1 MGDGRMT
8 ENDPMADADSETGDL
23 LRRAIDG
30 DREAVDQ
37 LFARYRSRLQR
48 MVSVRMDRRMRARF
62 DPSDVV
68 QETLICAADRLPRFA
83 RERPIPFYPWLRHIA
98 WEQLVKLQEKHL
110 NAAKR
115 SVQREQAFLIP
126 LSDESVQELA
136 DRLGTSASGP
146 GEKLVKKELRR
157 RTRAALE
164 LLPSRDREIL
174 ELRYLEQ
181 LDNAEI
187 SAVLGITVAAV
198 RTRHCRAL
206 QRLHNLLSD
215 DSIGSRT

>member
-8 ENDPMADADSETGDL
+8 EDDPIADADSGTGVL

-37 LFARYRSRLQR
+37 LFARYLSR
-48 MVSVRMDRRMRARF
+48 
-62 DPSDVV
+62 
-68 QETLICAADRLPRFA
+68 
-83 RERPIPFYPWLRHIA
+83 
-98 WEQLVKLQEKHL
+98 
-110 NAAKR
+110 
-115 SVQREQAFLIP
+115 
-126 LSDESVQELA
+126 
-136 DRLGTSASGP
+136 
-146 GEKLVKKELRR
+146 
-157 RTRAALE
+157 
-164 LLPSRDREIL
+164 
-174 ELRYLEQ
+174 LRYLEQ